1 LADDIGGTALSY
13 ALCSGHDDL
22 LKLLFKRG
30 TKVDLEDDTIMAL
43 LFPAV
48 KKGYEAVVELL
59 LETGKV
65 NPDIKDV
72 YGWTPLSY
80 AVEGGSVAIVQHL
93 LAKGVEMDYKYNI
106 DRRRIIEIEGEIIIE
121 RIIEIEGRRIRT
133 PLSRAAEKG
142 NERVVKLLL
151 ENGAR
156 PDFEDEDGHTPL
168 SRAVD
173 EKVVKLLKS
182 HRTSNA

>member
-1 LADDIGGTALSY
+1 
-13 ALCSGHDDL
+13 
-22 LKLLFKRG
+22 
-30 TKVDLEDDTIMAL
+30 M
-43 LFPAV
+43 
-48 KKGYEAVVELL
+48 
-59 LETGKV
+59 
-65 NPDIKDV
+65 
-72 YGWTPLSY
+72 
-80 AVEGGSVAIVQHL
+80 AIVQHL

-106 DRRRIIEIEGEIIIE
+106 DRREILRIIIVEGGVIIE
-121 RIIEIEGRRIRT
+121 DEWRRIRT